1 MSLDELAQAGAQI
14 DELQKANIRL
24 QRQLV
29 QAKAKTGA
37 LVEAV
42 EQAARDAAVTAGRPT
57 MPKVRAS
64 RSTKSAET
72 VVVHASDWQCGKHT
86 ESFDSEVLA
95 KRISMLAE
103 KVATLVDVQRSHH
116 PVNDAVLILGG
127 DMVEGVGIF
136 PGQAWEVDS
145 TLYDQLFTCARITEQ
160 LIVDMLSFVPK
171 VKVVGEYGNHGRL
184 GRKGDHPGSDN
195 IDLMM
200 YRIVAER
207 TQSAQCD
214 WQYGPGWYQLL
225 EHGNYRA
232 LVVHG
237 DEIKSFGGQTPAFGI
252 ARKCN
257 AWATGV
263 VPGNWTDVY
272 MGHWHQ
278 PLVIPMAHGQGRIFV
293 NPSPESDNTYA
304 KEFVAATGTPGQR
317 VNFVNPDRGRVT
329 AEYVVWLD

>member
-1 MSLDELAQAGAQI
+1 MSLDELAAAAAQI
-14 DELQKANIRL
+14 DELQRANVRL

-29 QAKAKTGA
+29 QAKAKTAA
-37 LVEAV
+37 LVSAV
-42 EQAARDAAVTAGRPT
+42 EQAAKDAAITAGRP
-57 MPKVRAS
+57 KQSQVK
-64 RSTKSAET
+64 RSKSKKSAET
-72 VVVHASDWQCGKHT
+72 VVIHASDWQCGKHT

-95 KRISMLAE
+95 KRIGMLAD
-103 KVATLVDVQRSHH
+103 KVCRLVDVQRSSH
-116 PVNDAVLILGG
+116 PVDDAVLILGG

-160 LIVDMLSFVPK
+160 LIVDLLDFVPN
-171 VKVVGEYGNHGRL
+171 VRVVAEYGNHGRL

-200 YRIVAER
+200 YRIVADR
-207 TQSAQCD
+207 TQSSRVG

-263 VPGNWTDVY
+263 VPGDWTDVY

-317 VNFVNPDRGRVT
+317 VNFINPDRGRVT

>member
-1 MSLDELAQAGAQI
+1 MSLDELAAASAQI
-14 DELQKANIRL
+14 EELQRANVRL
-24 QRQLV
+24 QRQLI
-29 QAKAKTGA
+29 QAKAKTAA
-37 LVEAV
+37 LVDAV
-42 EQAARDAAVTAGRPT
+42 ELAARDAAVTVGRPT
-57 MPKVRAS
+57 APRVRPS
-64 RSTKSAET
+64 RSKKSSET
-72 VVVHASDWQCGKHT
+72 VIVHASDWQCGKHT
-86 ESFDSEVLA
+86 ESFNSEVLA
-95 KRISMLAE
+95 QRISLLAD
-103 KVATLVDVQRSHH
+103 KVATLVEIQRSDH
-116 PVNDAVLILGG
+116 PVDDAVLILGG
-127 DMVEGVGIF
+127 DMVEGVSIF
-136 PGQAWEVDS
+136 PGQAWEIDS

-160 LIVDMLSFVPK
+160 LIVDLLSIVPR
-171 VKVVGEYGNHGRL
+171 VQVVAEYGNHGRL

-195 IDLMM
+195 IDLMC

-207 TQSAQCD
+207 TQSD
-214 WQYGPGWYQLL
+214 RVSWKYGPGWYQLL

-237 DEIKSFGGQTPAFGI
+237 DEVKSFGGQTPAFGI

-263 VPGNWTDVY
+263 VPGGWTDVW

-317 VNFVNPDRGRVT
+317 VNFVSPQRGRVT